1 MASISEWVVLARLIL
16 AGFLAG
22 LIGLERESHGRPAGL
37 RTHILVC
44 LGSCLMMIISIYGFS
59 GPATRDPAR
68 LAAQV
73 VSGIGFLGAGTIL
86 REGVSIRGLTTAAS
100 LWVVAGIGLAIGCGF
115 YLVGVFTAVL
125 SVLTLLFLEPFE
137 KKLFSFKTY
146 HLEIKIG
153 KGMSQLSEVTA
164 SLYKHGWNVKHLELD
179 ISEDKSE
186 ATMDL
191 IVEAKGLKKEH
202 LLAELAKINGTNRI
216 IWK

>member
-1 MASISEWVVLARLIL
+1 MVNISEWVVLVRLVFS
-16 AGFLAG
+16 GVLAG

-37 RTHILVC
+37 RTHILVS
-44 LGSCLMMIISIYGFS
+44 LGSCLIMIISIYGFS

-115 YLVGVFTAVL
+115 YVVGLVTTIL

-137 KKLFSFKTY
+137 KKLFSFKIY

-153 KGMSQLSEVTA
+153 QGLSQLSELTA

-179 ISEDKSE
+179 MSEDKSE

-191 IVEAKGLKKEH
+191 IVEAKGLTKEH
-202 LLAELAKINGTNRI
+202 LLSELAKINGINRI
-216 IWK
+216 VWK